1 MKPVIVLIV
10 GAADTGRA
18 PMAAAMLR
26 RLAARNGRHWRIES
40 AGVVGHDGAPPQP
53 ETRDALATMNL
64 DISQHVARSLDD
76 EAVAAAQLLIAVDSG
91 IARVLRAR
99 YPAAPIATLGE
110 LAGNRRDI
118 PDPFRMQVG
127 AWIYYAREMEQMLS
141 SGFER
146 IGALVEPAAAPPE
159 APAPVP
165 TPPAA
170 PAERLAAVE
179 RCSRLLALLSDMPD
193 VIDQA
198 AARERLAADLALI
211 AAHPLA
217 ADDLVAAYVAL
228 ITARLAANADL
239 TAGALRHAVERLR
252 TPIDQAALTT
262 LAAQ

>member
-1 MKPVIVLIV
+1 
-10 GAADTGRA
+10 
-18 PMAAAMLR
+18 
-26 RLAARNGRHWRIES
+26 
-40 AGVVGHDGAPPQP
+40 
-53 ETRDALATMNL
+53 
-64 DISQHVARSLDD
+64 
-76 EAVAAAQLLIAVDSG
+76 
-91 IARVLRAR
+91 
-99 YPAAPIATLGE
+99 
-110 LAGNRRDI
+110 
-118 PDPFRMQVG
+118 
-127 AWIYYAREMEQMLS
+127 MEQMLS

-217 ADDLVAAYVAL
+217 TDDLVAAYVAL